1 MTARTWGYETMLVA
15 EPFYFGHPSR
25 PLFGWYHP
33 PVAPGGSAVVLCNPL
48 GLDATRAHWSY
59 RHLAERLAA
68 AGLHVLRFD
77 WSGTGDSSGDGS
89 EPAQV
94 ATWLDNLGQA
104 IEELKRR
111 AGAARVH
118 LVGLRAGA
126 TLAAHGAA
134 TRDDV
139 DSTVLWMP
147 ATTGAAWVSEMAKLH
162 KLYLRMVPQIDAP
175 EPGGEELL
183 GSFVSATTIAELGR
197 IDLFGLPRPP
207 APRVLVVEEGT
218 LREGERLRERLV
230 ELGAD
235 VSWTRQ
241 PAQKFLLMVPHRA
254 TLPEESIAAIVGWL
268 RSLPAAGAPLHPGAS
283 ATPARFAERPVRFG
297 PDHRLFGILTPAAR
311 PTSGERPAIVLLPA
325 GAVNRCGP
333 HRLYVSMARRWANLG
348 FTVLRIDLSGIGDS
362 PAVAG
367 ERENLVYPRE
377 GLNDIGAA
385 LDFLAAEVGAA
396 RFIIVGLCSGADL
409 AYQAARREER
419 LAGVVMM
426 NPRTFLDL
434 DLNRVEQPPPRLP
447 RESEPVE
454 TEEAR
459 RVPAGLRQISERG
472 LDAILVVSERDPG
485 IDYVDR
491 HAPAA
496 MREAAAALPRF
507 RRVDVRGTDHTF
519 TTIASQRRVADLVTD
534 EYLSRH
540 G

>member
-1 MTARTWGYETMLVA
+1 MLAA
-15 EPFYFGHPSR
+15 ESFYFGHPAR
-25 PLFGWYHP
+25 PLFGWYHQP
-33 PVAPGGSAVVLCNPL
+33 AASGGSAVVLCSPL

-77 WSGTGDSSGDGS
+77 WHGSGDSAGDGS
-89 EPAQV
+89 EPEQV
-94 ATWLDNLGQA
+94 ATWLDDLGQA

-126 TLAAHGAA
+126 TLAAHVAA
-134 TRDDV
+134 GRDDV
-139 DSTVLWMP
+139 ESTVLWMP
-147 ATTGAAWVSEMAKLH
+147 AATGAAWVSEMAKLH

-183 GSFVSATTIAELGR
+183 GSFASAATIADLGR
-197 IDLFGLPRPP
+197 IDLFGLPRRPS
-207 APRVLVVEEGT
+207 PRVLVVEEGT
-218 LREGERLRERLV
+218 LREADRLRECLAA
-230 ELGAD
+230 LGAD

-254 TLPEESIAAIVGWL
+254 TLPEESIEAIVGWL
-268 RSLPAAGAPLHPGAS
+268 RSLPAAGAPFYAGRS
-283 ATPARFAERPVRFG
+283 TTPVSFAERPVRFG
-297 PDHRLFGILTPAAR
+297 SDQRLFGILTPA
-311 PTSGERPAIVLLPA
+311 PPSGDRPAIVLLNA

-333 HRLYVSMARRWANLG
+333 HRLYVTMARRWANLG
-348 FTVLRIDLSGIGDS
+348 FSVLRIDLSGIGDS

-377 GLNDIGAA
+377 GLKDIGAA
-385 LDFLAAEVGAA
+385 LDFLGAEIGAT
-396 RFIIVGLCSGADL
+396 RFIIAGLCSGADL

-419 LAGVVMM
+419 LDGVVMM

-434 DLNRVEQPPPRLP
+434 DLNRVEQPAPRLP
-447 RESEPVE
+447 RESELVE

-472 LDAILVVSERDPG
+472 IDAILVVSERDPG

-491 HAPAA
+491 HAPAV
-496 MREAAAALPRF
+496 MREAEGLPRF
-507 RRVDVRGTDHTF
+507 RRVDIRGTDHTF
-519 TTIASQRRVADLVTD
+519 TTIASQRRVTDLVTD
-534 EYLSRH
+534 EYLARH
-540 G
+540 R

>member
-1 MTARTWGYETMLVA
+1 MLSA
-15 EPFYFGHPSR
+15 QPLYFGHPSR
-25 PLFGWYHP
+25 PLFGWHHP
-33 PVAPGGSAVVLCNPL
+33 PIASGGRAVVLCNPL
-48 GLDATRAHWSY
+48 GLDGTRAHWSY
-59 RHLAERLAA
+59 RHLAERLAG
-68 AGLHVLRFD
+68 AGFDVLRFD
-77 WSGTGDSSGDGS
+77 WHGTGDSSGDGS
-89 EPAQV
+89 EPDQV
-94 ATWLDNLGQA
+94 ATWQDDLSQA

-118 LVGLRAGA
+118 LVGLRVGA
-126 TLAAHGAA
+126 TLAAQVAA
-134 TRDDV
+134 ERDDI

-147 ATTGAAWVSEMAKLH
+147 AATGTAWVSEMAKLH

-183 GSFVSATTIAELGR
+183 GSFASATTIADLGR
-197 IDLFGLPRPP
+197 IDLLGLARRP

-218 LREGERLRERLV
+218 LREGERLRERLTA
-230 ELGAD
+230 LGSD
-235 VSWTRQ
+235 VSWARL
-241 PAQKFLLMVPHRA
+241 PSQKFLLMVPHRA
-254 TLPEESIAAIVGWL
+254 TLPEESIEAIVGWL
-268 RSLPAAGAPLHPGAS
+268 RALPAAGAPLHPGES
-283 ATPARFAERPVRFG
+283 RTPTNFAERPVRFG
-297 PDHRLFGILTPAAR
+297 SDHRLFGILTPAAEA
-311 PTSGERPAIVLLPA
+311 PSGDRPAIVLLPA

-333 HRLYVSMARRWANLG
+333 HRLYVTMARRWAELG
-348 FTVLRIDLSGIGDS
+348 FSVLRIDLSGIGDS

-377 GLNDIGAA
+377 GLRDIGAA
-385 LDFLAAEVGAA
+385 LDFLATEVGAA

-419 LAGVVMM
+419 LVGVVML

-434 DLNRVEQPPPRLP
+434 DLNRVEQPPPRLF
-447 RESEPVE
+447 RESAPLE

-472 LDAILVVSERDPG
+472 VDAILVVSERDPG

-496 MREAAAALPRF
+496 MREAGALPRF
-507 RRVDVRGTDHTF
+507 RRVDIRGTDHTF

>member
-1 MTARTWGYETMLVA
+1 MLSA
-15 EPFYFGHPSR
+15 EPFYFGDPSR
-25 PLFGWYHP
+25 PLFGWYHS
-33 PVAPGGSAVVLCNPL
+33 PVASGGHAVVLCNPL

-77 WSGTGDSSGDGS
+77 WHGTGDSSGDGS
-89 EPAQV
+89 EPEQV
-94 ATWLDNLGQA
+94 ATWLDDLGQA

-111 AGAARVH
+111 AGATRVH

-126 TLAAHGAA
+126 TLAAHAA
-134 TRDDV
+134 AARGDV
-139 DSTVLWMP
+139 DSAVLWMP
-147 ATTGAAWVSEMAKLH
+147 AATGAAWVSEMAKLH

-183 GSFVSATTIAELGR
+183 GSFASAATIANLGR
-197 IDLFGLPRPP
+197 IDLLGLPRRP

-218 LREGERLRERLV
+218 LREGERLRERLA

-254 TLPEESIAAIVGWL
+254 TLPEESIEAIVGWL
-268 RSLPAAGAPLHPGAS
+268 RSLPAAGAPLNPERS
-283 ATPARFAERPVRFG
+283 PTPTRFRERPVRFG
-297 PDHRLFGILTPAAR
+297 PDEKLFGILTPAVA
-311 PTSGERPAIVLLPA
+311 PPPSGDRPAIVLLPA

-333 HRLYVSMARRWANLG
+333 HRLYVTMARRWADLG
-348 FTVLRIDLSGIGDS
+348 INVLRIDLSGIGDS

-385 LDFLAAEVGAA
+385 LDFLSAEVGAG
-396 RFIIVGLCSGADL
+396 RFIIVGLCSGANL

-472 LDAILVVSERDPG
+472 IDTILVVSERDPG
-485 IDYVDR
+485 IDYVNR

-496 MREAAAALPRF
+496 MREAEALPRF

-519 TTIASQRRVADLVTD
+519 TTVASQRRVADLVTD

-540 G
+540 R